1 MLDRDDIFSFVL
13 NESQSLIRAY
23 IAGIGVPFDQADDIA
38 QDVFIHYYKEFDKK
52 PAEVDHIPWLK
63 GIAKNYSLRYFEKI
77 KKEKL
82 DKEKLLKVFQL
93 VQECET
99 EIEAVESEKVID
111 QMKKCLQSLSEN
123 NLNILKSRYEEG
135 FSYEQLGKAFNGTTQ
150 SMGMILMRIKKSL
163 QKCISKGIAY
173 DAQ

>member
-1 MLDRDDIFSFVL
+1 MLDRDDVFSFVL

-82 DKEKLLKVFQL
+82 DKEKLLKVLLL
-93 VQECET
+93 VQDCET
-99 EIEAVESEKVID
+99 DIEPSVSEKVIE
-111 QMKKCLQSLSEN
+111 QMKACLKSLSDN

-150 SMGMILMRIKKSL
+150 SMGMTLMRIKKSL
-163 QKCISKGIAY
+163 QKCISKGLEY
-173 DAQ
+173 DTE

>member
-1 MLDRDDIFSFVL
+1 MLDRDDVFSFVL

-82 DKEKLLKVFQL
+82 DKEKLLKV
-93 VQECET
+93 
-99 EIEAVESEKVID
+99 
-111 QMKKCLQSLSEN
+111 M
-123 NLNILKSRYEEG
+123 
-135 FSYEQLGKAFNGTTQ
+135 
-150 SMGMILMRIKKSL
+150 
-163 QKCISKGIAY
+163 
-173 DAQ
+173 

>member
-52 PAEVDHIPWLK
+52 PTEVDHIPWLK

-82 DKEKLLKVFQL
+82 DKEKLLKVMQL
-93 VQECET
+93 VQESESA
-99 EIEAVESEKVID
+99 IEPGVSEKVIN
-111 QMKKCLQSLSEN
+111 QMKECLQSLSEN

-135 FSYEQLGKAFNGTTQ
+135 LSYEQLGKAYNGTTQ

-163 QKCISKGIAY
+163 QKCISKGLVY
-173 DAQ
+173 DTE

>member
-1 MLDRDDIFSFVL
+1 MLDRDDIFSFIL
-13 NESQSLIRAY
+13 NESQSLLRAY

-82 DKEKLLKVFQL
+82 DKEKLLKVLQL

-99 EIEAVESEKVID
+99 EIESTESEKVID

>member
-1 MLDRDDIFSFVL
+1 MLDRDDVFSFIL

-52 PAEVDHIPWLK
+52 PDEVDHIPWLK
-63 GIAKNYSLRYFEKI
+63 GIAKNYSFRYFEKI

-82 DKEKLLKVFQL
+82 DKEKLLKVLQL

-99 EIEAVESEKVID
+99 EMDSSGSELIIAR
-111 QMKKCLQSLSEN
+111 MKICLKSLSEN

-135 FSYEQLGKAFNGTTQ
+135 FSYEQLGKAFNGTSQ

-163 QKCISKGIAY
+163 QKCISEGLV
-173 DAQ
+173 